1 MRLFF
6 SAGAGY
12 SHIAPLL
19 PLAVAARDRGHDVV
33 FATGSNA
40 LEHSRAHGLPT
51 IGVDGPVDEAAA
63 RQAWGRYSPAE
74 LAVMS
79 ADEKLAYVV
88 TVMAETGAA
97 PRVDGMLASFREH
110 RPDLVIAGAAEFA
123 APAAAAITGLPY
135 VVHGIGPPKP
145 ASIMAGGWQ
154 ALDPIVRRF
163 GLDRFPDHDTVPY
176 LDIWPEALRPRGI
189 TWDHPVYLPARPEGV
204 LPSAG
209 ERPAAFE
216 GLPHGKTVYV
226 TAGTSH
232 NTRPGVLETMI
243 SASHGEGINVIATI
257 GRDGDRDRFGA
268 QPAEVRIEN
277 FLPQQR
283 ILPYVDAIVCHAGA
297 GTVLGSL
304 AHGVPLVVSPLA
316 TDQFDMAAQVAE
328 AGAGVL
334 ADPGS
339 PTRSGI
345 RDAVRTVLAD
355 PAYRDSAEA
364 LAARIAAM
372 PDPGSVLD
380 HLLTPSRSPGTR

>member
-33 FATGSNA
+33 FATGSGA
-40 LEHSRAHGLPT
+40 VKQVRASGLPS
-51 IGVDGPVDEAAA
+51 IGVDGQGDEAAA
-63 RQAWGRYSPAE
+63 RQAWGRYSPDE
-74 LAVMS
+74 LSLMS
-79 ADEKLAYVV
+79 PDEKLAYVV
-88 TVMAETGAA
+88 TVMAETGAG
-97 PRVDGMLASFREH
+97 PRVDGMLASIRAH
-110 RPDLVIAGAAEFA
+110 RPDLVVAGAAEFA
-123 APAAAAITGLPY
+123 APAAAAIAGVPY

-145 ASIMAGGWQ
+145 AAIMAGGWR
-154 ALDPIVRRF
+154 ALDPIVRSF
-163 GLDRFPDHDTVPY
+163 GLDRFPGHETVPY
-176 LDIWPEALRPRGI
+176 LDIWPEVLRPRGI
-189 TWDHPVYLPARPEGV
+189 TWDHPVRLPIRPEGI
-204 LPSAG
+204 LPSPG
-209 ERPAAFE
+209 NRPPVFD
-216 GLPHGKTVYV
+216 GLRHGKTVYV

-243 SASHGEGINVIATI
+243 SAVRGEGVNVIATI
-257 GRDGDRDRFGA
+257 GLDGDRERFGS

-283 ILPYVDAIVCHAGA
+283 ILPHVDAVVCHAGS

-316 TDQFDMAAQVAE
+316 TDQFDMAAQVAG

-334 ADPGS
+334 ACPGS

-355 PAYRDSAEA
+355 PAYRDSAVS
-364 LAARIAAM
+364 LAARLAAM
-372 PDPGSVLD
+372 PDPASVLD
-380 HLLTPSRSPGTR
+380 QLARYANHPG